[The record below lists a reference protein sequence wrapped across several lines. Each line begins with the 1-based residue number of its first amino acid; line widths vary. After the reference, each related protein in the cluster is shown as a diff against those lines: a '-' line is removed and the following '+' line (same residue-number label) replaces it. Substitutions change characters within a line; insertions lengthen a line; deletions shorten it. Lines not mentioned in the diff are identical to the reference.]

1 LSLAIAGQFDLD
13 IYILNLSNADEGTL
27 GSLFSQLPPRCVVL
41 LEDVDVAGGTQ
52 SRRSEPK
59 PPGIPDAQQ
68 PQNVSLSTLLNV
80 LDGVASQEG
89 RVLILTTNYIER
101 LDEAL
106 VRPGRVDMKVEFRLC
121 DREMVAELFR
131 IVYQPE
137 ISEMPNS
144 EKQKREEDEAGKKL
158 AAEFVGM
165 VPELEFSPAEILSF
179 LMENRQSPGMAVANV
194 QGWMDLIR
202 EERKR
207 VKTAD
212 PWALGAPASK

>member
-212 PWALGAPASK
+212 PWVLGAPASK